1 LKEKFEDM
9 HLNKPT
15 SIDLS
20 FRVVKRRQSA
30 KNLKK
35 IKDQFVGPLSV
46 KWDEEDVKQ
55 EESPP
60 NPENL

>member
-1 LKEKFEDM
+1 M